1 MNAKISTFVTCVEG
15 IIYLLLCNLHDC
27 NFKLLQA
34 HYSTYEFYS
43 SIWAIVLEKDKIE
56 SW

>member
-1 MNAKISTFVTCVEG
+1 MNVKISAFVTCVEG

-43 SIWAIVLEKDKIE
+43 IIWAIVLEKDKIE

>member
-1 MNAKISTFVTCVEG
+1 MNAKISAFVTCVEG

-27 NFKLLQA
+27 NFTLLQA

-43 SIWAIVLEKDKIE
+43 SIWAIVLEKDKIK